1 MNIRTL
7 YYPIFLAIMFLPNY
21 SWEIQNSETSK
32 AREIPKLETLNVSND
47 MLLSL
52 KNKRVLKLNTWL
64 NELAKRYDLDG
75 NMLSNIDKKYWLREW
90 TTLCIAIAETWWWKK
105 WRWRPWCRNYWNV
118 WKKCFN
124 SSQEWLEAIW
134 KTLNNK
140 YLKNNKTIW
149 CLTAAWECILPNASK
164 SRYAMDNW
172 NRQKNVVGCF
182 YQIYKTKINPKTFN
196 LHTD

>member
-1 MNIRTL
+1 
-7 YYPIFLAIMFLPNY
+7 MFIPNY
-21 SWEIQNSETSK
+21 SWEIQ
-32 AREIPKLETLNVSND
+32 KLETLNVSND

-52 KNKRVLKLNTWL
+52 ENEHVLNSKTRL
-64 NELAKRYDLDG
+64 NELANRYDLDW
-75 NMLSNIDKKYWLREW
+75 NTLSNIDEKYGIKEW

-105 WRWRPWCRNYWNV
+105 GKGRPWCRNYWNV

-149 CLTAAWECILPNASK
+149 CLSSAWECILPNASK
-164 SRYAMDNW
+164 SRYAMDESW
-172 NRQKNVVGCF
+172 NREKNVSSCF
-182 YQIYKTKINPKTFN
+182 YQIYQTKINPKTFN
-196 LHTD
+196 LHER